1 MKENKIA
8 GATKVLLDIM
18 YFVGMV
24 VTLTLPVSFKWYGT
38 VINPYF
44 GEYYIWMVLIFMT
57 AGVFAVLILRE
68 LRKMFRTVL
77 ADDCFVKEN
86 VKSLN
91 RMGIYSFA
99 IMAVMLCRIPLYFTP
114 AVFII
119 VVVFLIAGLFSRVL
133 AIVFDKAVQYKEEND
148 FTI

>member
-24 VTLTLPVSFKWYGT
+24 VTLTLPVLFKWYGT
-38 VINPYF
+38 VINPFF

-99 IMAVMLCRIPLYFTP
+99 IMAVFSP
-114 AVFII
+114 ACLPSCLTKQCSTRKKMILRFRGV
-119 VVVFLIAGLFSRVL
+119 
-133 AIVFDKAVQYKEEND
+133 
-148 FTI
+148 TI

>member
-38 VINPYF
+38 VINPFF

-114 AVFII
+114 VVFII

>member
-38 VINPYF
+38 VINPFF

-99 IMAVMLCRIPLYFTP
+99 IMAGGCFAGFHFTSRQLY
-114 AVFII
+114 
-119 VVVFLIAGLFSRVL
+119 LSLL
-133 AIVFDKAVQYKEEND
+133 
-148 FTI
+148 

>member
-38 VINPYF
+38 VINPFF

-77 ADDCFVKEN
+77 ADDCFVKE
-86 VKSLN
+86 SFHPPLN
-91 RMGIYSFA
+91 LSEP
-99 IMAVMLCRIPLYFTP
+99 C
-114 AVFII
+114 
-119 VVVFLIAGLFSRVL
+119 
-133 AIVFDKAVQYKEEND
+133 
-148 FTI
+148 

>member
-38 VINPYF
+38 VINPFF

-86 VKSLN
+86 GDALQDSTLLHASC
-91 RMGIYSFA
+91 IYHCCSIFDRRSFLPRA
-99 IMAVMLCRIPLYFTP
+99 CH
-114 AVFII
+114 
-119 VVVFLIAGLFSRVL
+119 RV
-133 AIVFDKAVQYKEEND
+133 
-148 FTI
+148 

>member
-38 VINPYF
+38 VINPFF

-99 IMAVMLCRIPLYFTP
+99 IMADALQDSTLLHASCIYHCCSIFDRRS
-114 AVFII
+114 
-119 VVVFLIAGLFSRVL
+119 FLPRACHRV
-133 AIVFDKAVQYKEEND
+133 
-148 FTI
+148 

>member
-38 VINPYF
+38 VINPFF

-57 AGVFAVLILRE
+57 AGVFAVLI
-68 LRKMFRTVL
+68 RTVL